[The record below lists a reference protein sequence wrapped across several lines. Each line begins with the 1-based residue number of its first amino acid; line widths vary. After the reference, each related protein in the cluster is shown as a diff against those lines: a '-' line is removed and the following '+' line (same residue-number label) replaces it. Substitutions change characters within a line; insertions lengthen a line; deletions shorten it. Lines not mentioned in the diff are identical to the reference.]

1 LLQKTGDIMKT
12 INNQK
17 LETLY
22 QYFEKN
28 GFDKTIDEISK
39 GINVT
44 KKTIFNRYE
53 NRENMESILQSYWRQ
68 RFRKNFLEKCQYC
81 NNMVEVLIFMIYEL
95 KRSFEVEKYFFER
108 EMDLDGFFLS
118 DDENSIVS
126 VTKRIIN
133 KGIELAL
140 FTPDIDIYQYSRFFI
155 HNIVYFFIKDQC
167 REDIVQYVLPPLLT
181 ESGLIIMQDI
191 NLSSFFEISN
201 TKQIANPKR
210 FLIDTQIHENNI
222 PK

>member
-1 LLQKTGDIMKT
+1 MKK

-53 NRENMESILQSYWRQ
+53 NRENMENMLQSYWRQ

-81 NNMVEVLIFMIYEL
+81 NNIVEVLIFMIYEL
-95 KRSFEVEKYFFER
+95 KRSFEVERYFFER
-108 EMDLDGFFLS
+108 EMVLEGFFLS
-118 DDENSIVS
+118 DDENSIFS

-133 KGIELAL
+133 KGIELE
-140 FTPDIDIYQYSRFFI
+140 FFRSEIDVFQYSRFFI
-155 HNIVYFFIKDQC
+155 HSIVYLFIKKQSN
-167 REDIVQYVLPPLLT
+167 EDVVHYVLSPLLT
-181 ESGLIIMQDI
+181 ESGLIIMKEI
-191 NLSSFFEISN
+191 NLSSFFEVSSTTQFENI
-201 TKQIANPKR
+201 KR
-210 FLIDTQIHENNI
+210 FLVDMPIHKNNI
-222 PK
+222 SQ